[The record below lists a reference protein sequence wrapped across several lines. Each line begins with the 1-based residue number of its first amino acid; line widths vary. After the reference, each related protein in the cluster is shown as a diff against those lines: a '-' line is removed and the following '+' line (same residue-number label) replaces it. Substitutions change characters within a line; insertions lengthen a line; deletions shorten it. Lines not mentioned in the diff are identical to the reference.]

1 MPKHKLA
8 DEAAAPDVTVIGIS
22 CHVPDYR
29 LCWSLNKAL
38 GLELERRRED
48 IVERARGKDLH
59 YPVFQQNGPEGIIAW
74 ALVCNTCGKRRLLPD
89 QKEADLFLVVD
100 QETAEREERYTVMQP
115 VTETDEQER
124 RYSDKQ
130 PVTRYE
136 TRYVEQGCGDDQG

>member
-48 IVERARGKDLH
+48 IVERARGQDLH

-100 QETAEREERYTVMQP
+100 QETAEREEDLLPRLRAAEFVLLAYPIEMAGL
-115 VTETDEQER
+115 R
-124 RYSDKQ
+124 NGHKLLL
-130 PVTRYE
+130 
-136 TRYVEQGCGDDQG
+136 